1 MADEG
6 FSSLS
11 ADERSRLDQLN
22 AKEAAANGLTE
33 EEIAKIA
40 EEAEAAEAAFVK
52 KYGGALLLGTL
63 SCNALSA
70 FTIITKY
77 VTISYF
83 LCISPSLTQH
93 VVIL

>member
-33 EEIAKIA
+33 EEIAKFA

-52 KYGGALLLGTL
+52 EYGGALLLGTL
-63 SCNALSA
+63 SNNALSA

-77 VTISYF
+77 VAISYF
-83 LCISPSLTQH
+83 PCISPSLTQH